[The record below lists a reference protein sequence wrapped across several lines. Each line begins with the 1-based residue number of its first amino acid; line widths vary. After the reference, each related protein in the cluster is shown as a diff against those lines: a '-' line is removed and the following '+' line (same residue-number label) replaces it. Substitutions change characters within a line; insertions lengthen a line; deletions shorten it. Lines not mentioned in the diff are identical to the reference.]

1 MKTYIYYNE
10 SGQVQMFSDGKLK
23 EAPQGYIKKTLTDD
37 NFKKLKDNKNKRE
50 VKEDKLVINDEIIA

>member
-37 NFKKLKDNKNKRE
+37 NMEKLKDNKNKRE